1 MLFDSALRKELGRSL
16 LATLVVLLT
25 IMLTMM
31 LIRTLGIAAAG
42 EVSAEDVALF
52 LAYATLGFMP
62 VILSLTLFVATI
74 ATFTRMYRD
83 SEMSVWFSSGVS
95 IKRFIRP
102 VLGTAMPLLLLLALS
117 GFVGRPWGQ
126 ARVADLRERQEHRS
140 DLSKI
145 APGEFQ
151 SSSDGQR
158 VFYIDR
164 RGSDASVGTH
174 VFILSTKGSVES
186 VTTSQE
192 GRVRFEEERRLLE
205 LSAGQRT
212 SVNRST
218 GDVTQ
223 ARFDTA
229 VALVSE
235 TPLTENGNR
244 QPRALSSWA
253 LLWEPGPAFQAE
265 LAWRLGLVLGAF
277 NLLLLGLGLSRGGP
291 RQSSNWNLI
300 VGLLS
305 FVVYYNLMTLVQ
317 SWSGTGRLPAWP
329 ALLALHGSA
338 LALALGLLWWR
349 QSGGLF
355 HPLRPR
361 ARAR

>member
-126 ARVADLRERQEHRS
+126 ARVAD
-140 DLSKI
+140 
-145 APGEFQ
+145 
-151 SSSDGQR
+151 
-158 VFYIDR
+158 
-164 RGSDASVGTH
+164 
-174 VFILSTKGSVES
+174 
-186 VTTSQE
+186 
-192 GRVRFEEERRLLE
+192 
-205 LSAGQRT
+205 
-212 SVNRST
+212 
-218 GDVTQ
+218 
-223 ARFDTA
+223 
-229 VALVSE
+229 
-235 TPLTENGNR
+235 
-244 QPRALSSWA
+244 
-253 LLWEPGPAFQAE
+253 
-265 LAWRLGLVLGAF
+265 
-277 NLLLLGLGLSRGGP
+277 RGGGSH
-291 RQSSNWNLI
+291 RQR
-300 VGLLS
+300 G
-305 FVVYYNLMTLVQ
+305 
-317 SWSGTGRLPAWP
+317 
-329 ALLALHGSA
+329 
-338 LALALGLLWWR
+338 
-349 QSGGLF
+349 
-355 HPLRPR
+355 
-361 ARAR
+361 